1 MRKRKKLAAVLFTS
15 IVAMSLPL
23 AGAATS
29 VFAGTGTEGL
39 GNNVQLFGSGGANT
53 CNGDYCV
60 KQVGDK
66 VHVST
71 KIQLAYNVRSS
82 DHEQT
87 ARGAAIVFPK
97 VFKNPKLYVES
108 VVLKNNPI
116 KYPDSCYNFDTHEDV
131 PCDREESPAND
142 YVRTDKPIKTT
153 VNWEVKNHQDAS
165 GENLMFDWG
174 YEFRNFQASRD
185 CTFSKEQ
192 LKRLDHSPYV
202 SAGIYYDWRNPW
214 EEPPA
219 VCPDSAEFD
228 ELVAKES
235 ALVDKIKQLGE
246 TYGLSFTNGSTG
258 DDPNG
263 GAYLRALV
271 FDQLLSGG
279 ENTVYS
285 SDMDNAALPE
295 GLLSQVASF
304 GYLDDKFPP
313 RFDGKYQAFVIN
325 PIFGVSLTNYRLEAD
340 VDVDKAEMY
349 LPVFVKNGL
358 WKCSQESGG
367 VGSYEEGCQSL
378 VEYPWN
384 RIVDLP
390 NYDDPKDV
398 ELMKKRLTK
407 DGMSWG
413 DDGVEAVA
421 ATDEFPPDNKF
432 DPNSKKSWAKYPFT
446 KYVNKQGKEF
456 TRIHVTKDL
465 GDLDIGPDVD
475 GEIAWWQWYSKF
487 FTLNANLAVA
497 YYVVGDTVRG
507 PEDNMDAGVIH
518 ITLCKDTTPPP
529 PENPPTT
536 PPTVPPTP
544 NTPPSPTTPPT
555 TPPTPTTPP
564 ATPPTPTTP
573 PENPPVVPPTPANPV
588 NPPVN
593 PNTAIPPQNPAT
605 PAGEVP
611 ATPTLSRT
619 GAVWIPVAVT
629 GSVVLL
635 FVGVAMT
642 LAASKRK
649 KLPMRGL

>member
-1 MRKRKKLAAVLFTS
+1 MGKRKKFAAALFAS

-39 GNNVQLFGSGGANT
+39 PNNVQIFGNGGANT

-60 KQVGDK
+60 KKVGDK
-66 VHVST
+66 VHIST
-71 KIQLAYNVRSS
+71 KIQLAYNMHSS
-82 DHEQT
+82 SHGQT

-97 VFKNPKLYVES
+97 IFKNPKLYVDS
-108 VVLKNNPI
+108 VVLKKNPI
-116 KYPDSCYNFDTHEDV
+116 KHSSSCHNFDTGENI
-131 PCDREESPAND
+131 PCDVDRFPTGNP
-142 YVRTDKPIKTT
+142 VRTDKTIKTT
-153 VNWEVKNHQDAS
+153 VNWEVKNRPGAFDN
-165 GENLMFDWG
+165 NLMWNWTSD
-174 YEFRNFQASRD
+174 FRDFQSSRN
-185 CTFSKEQ
+185 CVFSEKQ
-192 LKRLDHSPYV
+192 LKMLDRSPYV
-202 SAGIYYDWRNPW
+202 SAGVYYDWREPW
-214 EEPPA
+214 EEPPT
-219 VCPDSAEFD
+219 VCPDSTEFD
-228 ELVAKES
+228 EFVAKES
-235 ALVDKIKQLGE
+235 ALVNKMKQLSE
-246 TYGLSFTNGSTG
+246 THDLSFANDATN

-271 FDQLLSGG
+271 FDRLLSGG

-285 SDMDNAALPE
+285 GDMDNATMPE
-295 GLLSQVASF
+295 GFLSQVGSF
-304 GYLDDKFPP
+304 GGGYDDKFPS
-313 RFDGKYQAFVIN
+313 RFDGKYQAFVID
-325 PIFGVSLTNYRLEAD
+325 PIPYVSLTNYRLEAD

-358 WKCSQESGG
+358 WKCSQEGG
-367 VGSYEEGCQSL
+367 SSGSYEEGCQSL

-390 NYDDPKDV
+390 NYDDPKDI

-421 ATDEFPPDNKF
+421 ATDEFPSSDNKF
-432 DPNSKKSWAKYPFT
+432 DLDSENFFMKYPFI
-446 KYVNKQGKEF
+446 KYVNKNGEEF

-475 GEIAWWQWYSKF
+475 GEISWWQWYSKT
-487 FTLNANLAVA
+487 FTLNANRTVSYHLS
-497 YYVVGDTVRG
+497 GTVRG

-536 PPTVPPTP
+536 PPTTPPTP
-544 NTPPSPTTPPT
+544 TTPPENPPT

-564 ATPPTPTTP
+564 ATPPTPENPSTP
-573 PENPPVVPPTPANPV
+573 PAVPPTPVNPG

-593 PNTAIPPQNPAT
+593 PDTAIPPQNPAT
-605 PAGEVP
+605 PAREVP

-619 GAVWIPVAVT
+619 GAVWVPAAAT
-629 GSVVLL
+629 GSAVLL
-635 FVGVAMT
+635 VAGVAMT

-649 KLPMRGL
+649 KMRGI